1 MIRRVLLLLNFFLL
15 PLLLLPLLPA
25 TGCSTLHH
33 GTFRSDGFYFKRFGY
48 SICFANKKD
57 KLFINKNW
65 EVENYTLNHLKGTF
79 KIKTSK
85 IWIGFKLVDRNNDA
99 VLEKEKD
106 YIYDLL
112 LEHMQNPGV
121 IWVQTFE
128 LQPHHAHK
136 KLEIFLKSYADS
148 LQATGDYKDGNVYH
162 KLKMKK
168 EYKVD
173 IEGKQYIQIKNSP
186 AIVGTILIRDRL
198 RLKADPKTEG
208 KHIVVVLT
216 KMSSLET
223 DAIGETSILLIGYHN
238 TSRLFTQHTKEFYE
252 FLNRI
257 RFTTTSR
264 CK

>member
-1 MIRRVLLLLNFFLL
+1 MKRTPLFLLLCPVLW
-15 PLLLLPLLPA
+15 A

-33 GTFRSDGFYFKRFGY
+33 GKFRGDGFYYKRFGY

-79 KIKTSK
+79 KIKTGK
-85 IWIGFKLVDRNNDA
+85 IWIGFKLVDRDNDGE
-99 VLEKEKD
+99 LEKEKD
-106 YIYDLL
+106 FIYDLV
-112 LEHMQNPGV
+112 LEHMQRPAV
-121 IWVQTFE
+121 IWVQSFE
-128 LQPHHAHK
+128 LLPSHATK

-148 LQATGDYKDGNVYH
+148 LQETGEYKDGNVYH

-186 AIVGTILIRDRL
+186 AIVGTIRIRDRL
-198 RLKADPKTEG
+198 RLKADPKTPG

-216 KMSSLET
+216 KISSLET
-223 DAIGETSILLIGYHN
+223 DALSGTHLLLIGYHN
-238 TSRLFTQHTKEFYE
+238 TARFFAEHTREFYE

-257 RFTTTSR
+257 RFTTER
-264 CK
+264 GCK